1 MVRKWEFPL
10 SPLLCRYLILW
21 KGGSPAS
28 SKLNMIR
35 FSPQKILSSFFLNSF
50 ASEGLVISTFFR
62 SFIMIVLGLGYFF
75 ILPRRV
81 SCCPCPPK
89 NAQVMRTV
97 TLWQDKADGLSGCCA
112 PKAWWFRIGG
122 TNMAT
127 KMATKFLF
135 PSSSENKIDNQSL
148 AFDFFELVSSNFNF
162 RNLNFW
168 PRIYQI
174 LNLSKLALENFQ
186 LYHSL
191 FGWSGMLTVMKRNK
205 DFRSYE
211 VETRRVCGFMS
222 GFRGLLTYARDG
234 HVSSWKNWVYNR
246 ICEEPYLVGYQNPIT
261 VVK

>member
-1 MVRKWEFPL
+1 
-10 SPLLCRYLILW
+10 
-21 KGGSPAS
+21 
-28 SKLNMIR
+28 
-35 FSPQKILSSFFLNSF
+35 
-50 ASEGLVISTFFR
+50 
-62 SFIMIVLGLGYFF
+62 MIVLGLGYFF

-135 PSSSENKIDNQSL
+135 PSSSENKIDNQNL
-148 AFDFFELVSSNFNF
+148 AFDFFELISSNFNF

-261 VVK
+261 VGK